1 VRAHPSIAAMAGRG
15 TDPAVLL
22 PINTVDG
29 KTPWTAGWMAAMGR
43 VLIGLEESKAANA
56 NAEREREG
64 VVRLLDEELQK
75 VRDGLLTSR
84 ADFLARLAKVVQH
97 YDQVKP
103 VPVPVGDADALA
115 AAPRN
120 NGGKNKGIGTKLP
133 KKKNEAPAPV
143 EAPREAAPS
152 PVPVQVFGGALVSG
166 APASD
171 EKAEIGFAEILF
183 QKPGGDDEEEEDAH
197 AVGGS
202 AWNPDSDSAPLWLK
216 AAVFIG
222 GSMVMGGLFAHLTG
236 DAFWL
241 KMGPPPKAPT
251 AAVNISANT
260 LPPAPSTIST
270 PKAAPKA
277 IPITEPVARSTATKK
292 AAPVATTITPPPP
305 VKIPELPLPPE
316 PVGTTPAM
324 TLKPPQGSNLRS
336 LITDQK
342 EPTPP
347 PAPVTIDGVPV
358 RAAIP
363 VPD

>member
-1 VRAHPSIAAMAGRG
+1 
-15 TDPAVLL
+15 
-22 PINTVDG
+22 
-29 KTPWTAGWMAAMGR
+29 
-43 VLIGLEESKAANA
+43 
-56 NAEREREG
+56 
-64 VVRLLDEELQK
+64 LQK

-103 VPVPVGDADALA
+103 VPVPVGDTEALA

-133 KKKNEAPAPV
+133 RKKSEPPPPAEAPRESAPAPV
-143 EAPREAAPS
+143 A
-152 PVPVQVFGGALVSG
+152 VQVFGGALVSG
-166 APASD
+166 TPATE
-171 EKAEIGFAEILF
+171 EKAGIGFAEILF
-183 QKPGGDDEEEEDAH
+183 QKPGGDDDEEEDAH

-241 KMGPPPKAPT
+241 KMGPPPKPPT
-251 AAVNISANT
+251 AAVTIPANT
-260 LPPAPSTIST
+260 LPPAPSTIGT
-270 PKAAPKA
+270 TKAASKA
-277 IPITEPVARSTATKK
+277 IPITEPAAKSAVTKK
-292 AAPVATTITPPPP
+292 SSQAVSTITPTPP
-305 VKIPELPLPPE
+305 VKVSDLPLPPE
-316 PVGTTPAM
+316 PAGTTPTM
-324 TLKPPQGSNLRS
+324 TLKPPQGSGLRA
-336 LITDQK
+336 LISDQK
-342 EPTPP
+342 EPPPP
-347 PAPVTIDGVPV
+347 PAPVTTVDGVPV